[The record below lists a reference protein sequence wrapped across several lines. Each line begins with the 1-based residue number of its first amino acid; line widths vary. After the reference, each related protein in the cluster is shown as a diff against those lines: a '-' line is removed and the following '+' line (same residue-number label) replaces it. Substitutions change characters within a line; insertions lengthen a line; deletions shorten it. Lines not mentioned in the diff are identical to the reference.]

1 MSEPTMESTDWI
13 LGELESLARKA
24 DPENLFYR
32 RLIQALLPVLQSD
45 CVLLAIQLESKPLV
59 LDRVGTGELA
69 IEIGLSKVSVVGTG
83 MKSHVGVASRLF
95 TALGAAGI
103 PIHNITTS
111 EIKISCILGK
121 EHAKRA
127 LEITHD
133 VFGLDKL
140 GARQQA
146 ASAQPA

>member
-1 MSEPTMESTDWI
+1 M
-13 LGELESLARKA
+13 
-24 DPENLFYR
+24 
-32 RLIQALLPVLQSD
+32 
-45 CVLLAIQLESKPLV
+45 
-59 LDRVGTGELA
+59 GTGELA
-69 IEIGLSKVSVVGTG
+69 IEIGLAKISVVGTG
-83 MKSHVGVASRLF
+83 VKSHSGVASRMF

-103 PIHNITTS
+103 PIRNITTS

-133 VFGLDKL
+133 VFGLDKI

-146 ASAQPA
+146 ATPQPA